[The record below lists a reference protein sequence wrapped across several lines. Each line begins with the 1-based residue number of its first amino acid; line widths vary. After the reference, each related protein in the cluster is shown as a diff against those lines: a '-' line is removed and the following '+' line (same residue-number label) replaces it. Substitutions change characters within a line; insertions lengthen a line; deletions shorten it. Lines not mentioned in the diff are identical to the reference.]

1 MVIDVVPSRRRWLQL
16 AGGLAGAAVSGGL
29 ARAQALPAGPIK
41 VLVGYPAGGGTDV
54 MARVIA
60 EKLRERLGTNVL
72 VENRPGVSGALA
84 GAVLRDSPADGSV
97 IMYAPSTA
105 TADAKVTK
113 KNLPFDLEKD
123 LAPVTLTGT
132 VCSVFSVSPT
142 IGVRTLAEYVEWLKK
157 NPKKANFGSSAI
169 GSAGHFFG
177 MNVGHAIGI
186 PLEAIPY
193 KGAGPIVA
201 DLAAGHATA
210 GCGGLTDYLT
220 HHRADKLRILAIS
233 APKRATMAPDLPTIG
248 ELGYPKISSESFYG
262 FYAPG
267 KASPG
272 IVDAWNRELRAVLDT
287 PEMRQRLLGLGL
299 EPQTSTPAE
308 FVERQARQVVA
319 FTAAMKNA
327 GYEPE

>member
-1 MVIDVVPSRRRWLQL
+1 MTGDFTRRQALGAIG
-16 AGGLAGAAVSGGL
+16 AGVAAAVAGRS
-29 ARAQALPAGPIK
+29 AHAQSLPAGTIRI
-41 VLVGYPAGGGTDV
+41 LVGYPAGGGTDV
-54 MARVIA
+54 MARVVA
-60 EKLRERLGTNVL
+60 DKLKDRLGSTVI

-84 GAVLRDSPADGSV
+84 GAVLRDAPADGSV

-105 TADAKVTK
+105 TTDAKVTK
-113 KNLPFDLEKD
+113 KNLPFDLERD
-123 LAPVTLTGT
+123 LAPVTLAGT
-132 VCSVFSVSPT
+132 VCSVFAVSPT
-142 IGVRTLAEYVEWLKK
+142 IGVRTLAEYVDWLRK
-157 NPKKANFGSSAI
+157 NPRKASFGSSAI

-186 PLEAIPY
+186 PLEAVPY
-193 KGAGPIVA
+193 KGAGPIVS

-233 APKRATMAPDLPTIG
+233 APKRATMAPDLPTIA

-267 KASPG
+267 RASPA
-272 IVDAWNRELRAVLDT
+272 IVDVWNRELRAVLET

-308 FVERQARQVVA
+308 FVERQARQIVA